1 MNSIP
6 ARIPAFRPATSA
18 DWGAIE
24 ALLND
29 ARLPLDGAQEHL
41 GAFVVGE
48 LGGVIVC
55 AGALEHYGE
64 TALLRSVVVA
74 ASQRG
79 AGAGGL
85 LFDALEAMARSRGIG
100 KLYLLTTTAAAFFAR
115 RGFTEGPRGEVPA
128 ALHASREFQG
138 ACPASATLMS
148 MSLIAD

>member
-1 MNSIP
+1 MSSIP
-6 ARIPAFRPATSA
+6 ARIPAFRPATNA
-18 DWGAIE
+18 DWRAIE

-41 GAFVVGE
+41 HSFLVGD
-48 LGGVIVC
+48 LDGSIVC

-74 ASQRG
+74 ACQRG
-79 AGAGGL
+79 AGTGGL
-85 LFDALEAMARSRGIG
+85 LFEALNELAMSRGIG
-100 KLYLLTTTAAAFFAR
+100 KLYLLTTTATAFFVR
-115 RGFTEGPRGEVPA
+115 RGFTESTRDEVPA

-148 MSLIAD
+148 LTLATG